1 MSEPWYSWHDRAL
14 ILRVRVQPRAH
25 RDETAGLHGN
35 QLKIRLRAPPIDG
48 NANASLVRFVARLC
62 GVPMKDVEIIS
73 GASGRD
79 KRVRIEA
86 PRCLPN
92 GVQPVGLRSR

>member
-1 MSEPWYSWHDRAL
+1 MSEPWYSWRGRAL
-14 ILRVRVQPRAH
+14 ILRVRVQPRAR

-62 GVPMKDVEIIS
+62 GVPRKDVEIIS
-73 GASGRD
+73 GAAGRD

-92 GVQPVGLRSR
+92 GVHPAGLRSR